1 MRNKT
6 ATSPIVT
13 FSREPKPALSESEGA
28 SGETRPENRGV
39 KVVGLVPA
47 YHEAGR
53 IGHVVRGVL
62 AHLPACAV
70 VDDGS
75 PDATAEEAR
84 AAGAV
89 VVRHEANLGKGRALE
104 TGFRWAAREG
114 ADGAIC
120 LDGDGQHDPDEIPKF
135 LACLEAEAPDV
146 ILGTRSRSARM
157 PRVRRFT
164 NRFCSEVVSR
174 LAGTRIRDSQSG
186 YRYVSV
192 RAWGLARPKTASYDA
207 ESEFL
212 IRAGRRGLTIREVSV
227 ATIYGEAKSNI
238 HPFAEPLRFLR
249 LALRYII
256 GIE

>member
-6 ATSPIVT
+6 ATSHIVT
-13 FSREPKPALSESEGA
+13 FSREPKA
-28 SGETRPENRGV
+28 SGETRPENRRV

-47 YHEAGR
+47 YREAGR
-53 IGHVVRGVL
+53 IGRVVRGVL
-62 AHLPACAV
+62 AHLPVCAV

-75 PDATAEEAR
+75 ADATAEEAR

-89 VVRHEANLGKGRALE
+89 VLHHATNLGKGKALE
-104 TGFRWAAREG
+104 TGFRWVAEQG
-114 ADGAIC
+114 ADGAVC
-120 LDGDGQHDPDEIPKF
+120 LDGDGQHDPAEIPKF
-135 LACLEAEAPDV
+135 LACLEADAPDV

-164 NRFCSEVVSR
+164 NRFCSEVVSH
-174 LAGTRIRDSQSG
+174 LAGTRIHDSQSG

-192 RAWGLARPKTASYDA
+192 RAWKLARPRTASYDA

-212 IRAGRRGLTIREVSV
+212 IRAGRRGLKIREVSV
-227 ATIYGEAKSNI
+227 ATIYGEAKSKI
-238 HPFAEPLRFLR
+238 HPLVEPLRFLR

-256 GIE
+256 GME